1 MTETSAHFSDYIG
14 LLQNFRLAPEN
25 WFQAWC
31 EDGKFVALKILEIP
45 AAPWMLG
52 LVERRFAFSGSP
64 EDNLHSRRR
73 IDSWSPIFRSR
84 SLGRSESLERGRG
97 EEFAISNHVA
107 AGCESTL
114 SSCRLQEFHYRAVIM
129 RADHKCPTVVH
140 KHACSLVPL
149 VFLRRYVNY
158 RDHYLVSNWRFFMGW
173 LV

>member
-1 MTETSAHFSDYIG
+1 MCVCVELHAFLTSHKDGRQYHAPAGIPPP
-14 LLQNFRLAPEN
+14 NFRLAPQN
-25 WFQAWC
+25 WFQSWSK
-31 EDGKFVALKILEIP
+31 DSKFAAIKILEIP

-52 LVERRFAFSGSP
+52 LRERRRFVFSGSP

-114 SSCRLQEFHYRAVIM
+114 SSCRLQEFHYCAIIM

-140 KHACSLVPL
+140 KYADAWFPW
-149 VFLRRYVNY
+149 FLATMY
-158 RDHYLVSNWRFFMGW
+158 
-173 LV
+173 